1 MTDITAGP
9 ARTSLEEGLRRSV
22 PVLAVVRLGLAALCA
37 TKPGETRL
45 VGARELALGLGTL
58 DAHRR
63 GAPTSG
69 WVAAMAVSDGGDAL
83 AFLVEAARPTADGMA
98 GGSRS
103 KALWL
108 AAFGASGLVAEGLT
122 AWALRRD
129 GA

>member
-1 MTDITAGP
+1 MTDITPP
-9 ARTSLEEGLRRSV
+9 AQSWESSLRRSV
-22 PVLAVVRLGLAALCA
+22 PVLGVVRLGLAALCA
-37 TKPGETRL
+37 TRPGETRL

-58 DAHRR
+58 SAHRS

-83 AFLVEAARPTADGMA
+83 AFLVEAARPTPGGMA
-98 GGSRS
+98 SGSRS

-122 AWALRRD
+122 AYALRRA
-129 GA
+129 GE

>member
-1 MTDITAGP
+1 MTDITSMEQPWAG
-9 ARTSLEEGLRRSV
+9 ALRRSV
-22 PVLAVVRLGLAALCA
+22 PVLGVVRLGLAALCA
-37 TKPGETRL
+37 TRPGETRL

-58 DAHRR
+58 SAHRA

-69 WVAAMAVSDGGDAL
+69 WVAAMAVSDGGDAV
-83 AFLVEAARPTADGMA
+83 AFLVEALHPSADAMA

-122 AWALRRD
+122 AYALRRA
-129 GA
+129 GE